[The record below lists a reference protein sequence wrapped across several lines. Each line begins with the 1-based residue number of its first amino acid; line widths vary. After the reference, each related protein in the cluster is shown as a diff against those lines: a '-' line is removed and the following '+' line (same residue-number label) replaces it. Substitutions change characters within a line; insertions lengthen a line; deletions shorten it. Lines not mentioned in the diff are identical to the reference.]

1 MKLSSVIASWN
12 FMRVLRLTMG
22 IFMMIEA
29 WRSLSWAPALL
40 GGILLF
46 QAYSNTGCCGSG
58 NCAVPPSGKSENT

>member
-1 MKLSSVIASWN
+1 MNLSSLRASWSI
-12 FMRVLRLTMG
+12 MRLLRLAMG

-46 QAYSNTGCCGSG
+46 QAYSNTACCGGGS
-58 NCAVPPSGKSENT
+58 CEVPPPRKSENS